1 MGKIVNV
8 NTEASK
14 ASKTKSGVK
23 LQAKDFRL
31 LAEPITIV
39 KIYYLIGGG
48 WKIDYCEI
56 KTCEQA
62 CVEFMR
68 AQNGIMETSDDLH
81 RENQA
86 IIVVALAETV
96 GISPAEM
103 SKILLNIFTHTKGEE
118 II

>member
-1 MGKIVNV
+1 MGKTVKA
-8 NTEASK
+8 NTKSSK
-14 ASKTKSGVK
+14 ASKIKSGVK

-39 KIYYLIGGG
+39 KIDYRIGGG

-62 CVEFMR
+62 CLEFMK

-86 IIVVALAETV
+86 IIVVALAKTV